1 MTVREGGRVGREYR
15 GSSIVSTIK
24 AQNVTFKLSK
34 VSKHRKDFSDHL
46 LVILDAFVEESKLSF
61 LEKEARNDHKHSQ
74 KERVNATKTEQRAL
88 RGSH

>member
-1 MTVREGGRVGREYR
+1 MHG
-15 GSSIVSTIK
+15 
-24 AQNVTFKLSK
+24 
-34 VSKHRKDFSDHL
+34 KDFSDHL

-88 RGSH
+88 RGSHWNKKAVITTMSQQIKIRHSVQEITVF

>member
-1 MTVREGGRVGREYR
+1 M
-15 GSSIVSTIK
+15 STIK

-34 VSKHRKDFSDHL
+34 VSKHPKDFSDNL
-46 LVILDAFVEESKLSF
+46 LVILDAFVEKSKLSF
-61 LEKEARNDHKHSQ
+61 LEKEARNDHKHGQ